1 MAPRTRPPL
10 KSRDEV
16 IASLLADGTMT
27 VDEIAALA
35 ALSAADEVRKLVQQ
49 QQRLALPKPPRPVK
63 TTRAK
68 LTPPSLQTPL
78 SVAPPQPPPE
88 KPKDRYRIRNWKDY
102 NRALVQRGSLTL
114 WLDDAVL
121 AAWKNQEKNSKPG
134 RDETYSDTAI
144 ITMLTLKT
152 VFRLPLRATQGLT
165 QSLFTLANLALPV
178 PNYSTLSRRQASV
191 EVTLPRTRVVEPVH
205 LVVDSSGLKVYGE
218 GEWKVRKHGWS
229 KRRTWCAIH
238 IGVDAVTQEVLAC
251 VMSEH
256 GGGDAAILPDVL
268 AEVNEPLQAVGADG
282 AYDTMGCYGTVEG
295 YGARA
300 IIPPR
305 DNAVVNSGPE
315 WAGRNVVIERCATI
329 GRTAWK
335 VESGYH
341 RRSLAETAFFR
352 LKTVFGERLSSRRK
366 ERQRTEGR
374 IRCAALN
381 RMTQLGLPDSY
392 KVVAG

>member
-16 IASLLADGTMT
+16 IANLLADGTMT
-27 VDEIAALA
+27 VDEIAELA
-35 ALSAADEVRKLVQQ
+35 ALSAADEVRKLAQQ

-63 TTRAK
+63 PTRAIP
-68 LTPPSLQTPL
+68 TPPSVTTPL
-78 SVAPPQPPPE
+78 TVEPPEPPPE
-88 KPKDRYRIRNWKDY
+88 KSKDRYHVRNWKAY
-102 NRALVQRGSLTL
+102 NRALVQRGSLTI

-121 AAWKNQEKNSKPG
+121 AAWKNQQKNGKRG
-134 RDETYSDTAI
+134 RDQTYSDTTI
-144 ITMLTLKT
+144 ITMLTLKA
-152 VFRLPLRATQGLT
+152 VFGLPLRATQGLT
-165 QSLFTLANLALPV
+165 QSLFTLAHFSVPV
-178 PNYSTLSRRQASV
+178 PDYSTLSRRQATV
-191 EVTLPRTRVVEPVH
+191 AVPLPRTRATEPVH

-238 IGVDAVTQEVLAC
+238 IGVDVDTQQVLAC
-251 VMSEH
+251 VMNEH
-256 GGGDAAILPDVL
+256 GGGDAAVLPDVL

-282 AYDTMGCYGTVEG
+282 AYDTVGCYGAIET

-315 WAGRNVVIERCATI
+315 WAGRNAVVERCATI

-352 LKTVFGERLSSRRK
+352 LKTMFGERLSSRRK

-374 IRCAALN
+374 IRCATLN
-381 RMTQLGLPDSY
+381 RMTQLGMPDSY

>member
-1 MAPRTRPPL
+1 MARRTQLPL

-27 VDEIAALA
+27 VDEIADLA

-49 QQRLALPKPPRPVK
+49 QQRLALPTSSRPLKPS
-63 TTRAK
+63 RAK
-68 LTPPSLQTPL
+68 PTPPSVQTPL
-78 SVAPPQPPPE
+78 SVAPTEPPPE
-88 KPKDRYRIRNWKDY
+88 KPKDRYHIRNWKDY

-121 AAWKNQEKNSKPG
+121 AAWKNDQKNGKPG
-134 RDETYSDTAI
+134 RDVTYSDTAI
-144 ITMLTLKT
+144 ITMLTLKA
-152 VFRLPLRATQGLT
+152 VFGLPLRATQGLT
-165 QSLFTLANLALPV
+165 QSLFVLANLSLPV
-178 PNYSTLSRRQASV
+178 PDYSTLSRRQARV
-191 EVTLPRTRVVEPVH
+191 EVTLPRTRCAEPVH

-238 IGVDAVTQEVLAC
+238 IGVDAETQEVLAC
-251 VMSEH
+251 VMNEH
-256 GGGDAAILPDVL
+256 GGGDAAVLPDVL
-268 AEVNEPLQAVGADG
+268 AEVGEPLQAVGADG
-282 AYDTMGCYGTVEG
+282 AYDTVGCYGVIET

-305 DNAVVNSGPE
+305 ENAVVNSGPE
-315 WAGRNVVIERCATI
+315 WAGRNAVVERCATI
-329 GRTAWK
+329 GRAAWK

-341 RRSLAETAFFR
+341 RRSLTETAFFR
-352 LKTVFGERLSSRRK
+352 LKTMFGERLSSRRK

-381 RMTQLGLPDSY
+381 RMTQLGLPDSQ